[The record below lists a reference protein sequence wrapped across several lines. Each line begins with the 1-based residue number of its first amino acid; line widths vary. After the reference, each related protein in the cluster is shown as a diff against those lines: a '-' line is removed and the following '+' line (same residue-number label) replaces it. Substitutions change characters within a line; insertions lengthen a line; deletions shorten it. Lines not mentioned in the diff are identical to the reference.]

1 MDTINKDGKE
11 YKATR
16 AGLPNTCAGSGLP
29 IEGDGYAVNDEQA
42 RCGQVFSREF
52 LQPTPAPKTVT
63 ETVSVIVE
71 TAKPKPTT
79 RTVKR
84 NG

>member
-1 MDTINKDGKE
+1 MDTINKDGTE

-16 AGLPNTCAGSGLP
+16 VGLPNTCAGTGLP

-42 RCGQVFSREF
+42 RCGQIFSREF
-52 LQPTPAPKTVT
+52 LRPTPSPKTVT
-63 ETVSVIVE
+63 ETVSEIVE
-71 TAKPKPTT
+71 SPKVKPAT